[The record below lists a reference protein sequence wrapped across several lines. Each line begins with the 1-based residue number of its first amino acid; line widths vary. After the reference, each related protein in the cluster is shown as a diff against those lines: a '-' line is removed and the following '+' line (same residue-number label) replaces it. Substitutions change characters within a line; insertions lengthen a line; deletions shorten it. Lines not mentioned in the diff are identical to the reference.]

1 MNNTTTVKL
10 PSTPADQMK
19 VLNQLI
25 QQARADKKTQPVP
38 AKEEAVKVTIRIKK
52 SLKDRLVKAC
62 GSQSQNEVIASL
74 IEKFCRQSEKT
85 VPAKAQE
92 LPAVDELP
100 VEDIESA
107 NEVEDEP
114 LMDFTQFMDHKI

>member
-1 MNNTTTVKL
+1 MNSTTTVKL

-25 QQARADKKTQPVP
+25 QQVRADKKTLPVP

-52 SLKDRLVKAC
+52 SLKVRLVKAC

-74 IEKFCRQSEKT
+74 IEKFCRQYEKT
-85 VPAKAQE
+85 VPAKAQD
-92 LPAVDELP
+92 LRAVDELP
-100 VEDIESA
+100 VEEIESE